1 MVAASKL
8 TVNSNA
14 SAMQMAQEIFGLG
27 VQVVGA
33 SLGGDNRSS
42 GIFEGGDSV
51 APGLTPSDSG
61 VILSTGRAH
70 SVTNEARTINTWKG
84 PVEAQANLSDFR
96 SANTR
101 GVDNAADFNAAA
113 GTRTFDA
120 AYLDVD
126 FIPDGDVMT
135 MQFVFSSEEYPE
147 FTTSQYQDFVG
158 VWVNGQQVELAV
170 GNGDI
175 DPGNVNGSTNQNL
188 YTDNAN
194 SEFNTEMDGFSV
206 TMTLTMP
213 VIDGEVNSIR
223 IGIADVTD
231 TSYDS
236 NLLIAGGSVQ
246 TAVVAHEDVG
256 NIFVE
261 GTTTIDVLA
270 NDFDVSGGQLMIT
283 QINGVDVYPGQVV
296 TLKTG
301 QQVFLNTRGT
311 LTVVADE
318 DVEDVSFTYTIQN
331 QSGQAD
337 VGFVTLSSIPCFV
350 AGTMIRTPDGE
361 VPVESLVAGDLV
373 MTKDDGAQPLRWIG
387 QRSVAAKGDFAPVR
401 IEADT
406 FGAHDAL
413 LLSPLHRV
421 LIRDHL
427 AELMFGEAEVL
438 VAAKDLINDCS
449 VRRVEGGEVDYV
461 HLLFDRHQ
469 VVYSAGLE
477 TESFLP
483 GPQTTKSFEAEIVR
497 EICTIFPEIDPE
509 TGAGYSPAARRLLRG
524 FEARLL
530 LGQRTAA

>member
-8 TVNSNA
+8 SVNSNA
-14 SAMQMAQEIFGLG
+14 SALQMAQEIFGPG

-33 SLGGDNRSS
+33 SVSGDSRSS
-42 GIFEGGDSV
+42 GVFEGGDTV
-51 APGLTPSDSG
+51 APGLTPADTG
-61 VILSTGRAH
+61 VILSTGRAD
-70 SVTNEARTINTWKG
+70 SVTNPAGTVGKGWNTR
-84 PVEAQANLSDFR
+84 PADANQSDFR
-96 SANTR
+96 STNTR
-101 GVDNAADFNAAA
+101 GLDNEADFNEAA

-120 AYLDVD
+120 AYIDVD

-147 FTTSQYQDFVG
+147 FTTGQYQDFVG

-170 GNGDI
+170 GDGDI
-175 DPGNVNGSTNQNL
+175 DPGNINGSANQNL
-188 YTDNAN
+188 YVDNAN
-194 SEFNTEMDGFSV
+194 SEFNTEMDGFTV

-213 VIDGEVNSIR
+213 VNAGALNSIR

-256 NIFVE
+256 NVFAE
-261 GTTTIDVLA
+261 GSTTIDVLA
-270 NDFDVSGGQLMIT
+270 NDYNVSGGQLFIT
-283 QINGVDVYPGQVV
+283 QINGTDVYPGQVI

-311 LTVVADE
+311 LTVIADE
-318 DVEDVSFTYTIQN
+318 DVEDVSFTYTIQ
-331 QSGQAD
+331 SEAGQTD
-337 VGFVTLSSIPCFV
+337 VGFVTVSSIPCFV
-350 AGTMIRTPDGE
+350 AGTMIRTPDGD
-361 VPVESLVAGDLV
+361 VAVESLEPGDLV

-387 QRSVAAKGDFAPVR
+387 RRGVAATGDFAPIR
-401 IEADT
+401 IDANT
-406 FGAHDAL
+406 FGRHDAL
-413 LLSPLHRV
+413 FLSPLHRV

-438 VAAKDLINDCS
+438 VAAKDLVNDCS
-449 VRRVEGGEVDYV
+449 VRRIEGGAVEYV

-483 GPQTTKSFEAEIVR
+483 GPQTNKSFEAEIVR
-497 EICTIFPEIDPE
+497 EICAIFPEIDPE

-530 LGQRTAA
+530 FGERSAA